1 MCCLAETHTYI
12 CKCAHAH
19 THAGQTVSWSYF
31 CIYVYMIWF
40 IRFVQRHT
48 ICRFVYLSV
57 CLSAWLFAWV
67 CDCVLLRAVVLPHS
81 SLLSLS
87 HPPSLRLSPTRAVSC
102 ARAVGK
108 FNYLLLIS
116 SFVFCAPLLY
126 SYLLYG
132 ILNWYIYIAN
142 LRTHT
147 CADCTEYVCLWV
159 CEMGIWWAFGF
170 AIR

>member
-1 MCCLAETHTYI
+1 MSVRL
-12 CKCAHAH
+12 
-19 THAGQTVSWSYF
+19 F
-31 CIYVYMIWF
+31 
-40 IRFVQRHT
+40 
-48 ICRFVYLSV
+48 V

-67 CDCVLLRAVVLPHS
+67 CDCVLLRAVVLPHPTLI
-81 SLLSLS
+81 SL
-87 HPPSLRLSPTRAVSC
+87 PLSPTRAVSC

-147 CADCTEYVCLWV
+147 CAECTVCVCVCLGV
-159 CEMGIWWAFGF
+159 REMGWTEFAFGF
-170 AIR
+170 AIRNSIESEAINWQSSFLVTVFGFSVRNREGQ

>member
-1 MCCLAETHTYI
+1 MSVRL
-12 CKCAHAH
+12 
-19 THAGQTVSWSYF
+19 F
-31 CIYVYMIWF
+31 
-40 IRFVQRHT
+40 
-48 ICRFVYLSV
+48 V

-67 CDCVLLRAVVLPHS
+67 CDCVLLRAVVLPHPTLI
-81 SLLSLS
+81 SL
-87 HPPSLRLSPTRAVSC
+87 PLSPTRATLSC

-147 CADCTEYVCLWV
+147 CAECTVCVCVCLWV
-159 CEMGIWWAFGF
+159 REMGRWWTEFAFGF
-170 AIR
+170 AIRNSIESEAINWQSSFLVTVFGFSVRNREGQ

>member
-1 MCCLAETHTYI
+1 MYTWFGLLDSYKGTQYVGSSI
-12 CKCAHAH
+12 C
-19 THAGQTVSWSYF
+19 
-31 CIYVYMIWF
+31 
-40 IRFVQRHT
+40 
-48 ICRFVYLSV
+48 LSV
-57 CLSAWLFAWV
+57 CLRDCLPEYVIV
-67 CDCVLLRAVVLPHS
+67 CCCGQLSSPHS
-81 SLLSLS
+81 SLLSHS
-87 HPPSLRLSPTRAVSC
+87 HPPSLQLSPTRAVSC

-147 CADCTEYVCLWV
+147 CAKCTECVCLWV
-159 CEMGIWWAFGF
+159 REMGIWWTEFAFGF
-170 AIR
+170 AIRNSIESEAINWQSSFLVTVFGFSVCNREGQ